1 MSTDAFGNTDLT
13 GHVALVTGGGRGLGR
28 AFAQALSAA
37 GAVVAVTARSEDQLA
52 ETVKLIESAGGRALA
67 IVGDASDPQS
77 VEQAVTTVEEELG
90 PVDILV
96 NNAGSTGEF
105 KEEWLTDPDEWWRT
119 IEINLRGPYMFIR
132 RTLPGMIERGRG
144 RIINIS
150 SGVAIGGIPFT
161 GSYTASKAALS
172 QYSKNLAGQLDGTG
186 VTVFAYVPGIVR
198 TGMVEGIA
206 NSPDVH
212 SSIRNRFNEI
222 LEAGADTPLENSVNM
237 FMVLASG
244 KADALSGRHIS
255 VNDEDSDLLG
265 RIEDIKENDLYTL
278 RLHT

>member
-96 NNAGSTGEF
+96 NNAGSIGEF
-105 KEEWLTDPDEWWRT
+105 KEDWLTDPDEWWRT
-119 IEINLRGPYMFIR
+119 IEVNLRGPYMFTR

-150 SGVAIGGIPFT
+150 SAVAIGNLFFT

-186 VTVFAYVPGIVR
+186 VTVFAYVPGMVR
-198 TGMVEGIA
+198 TAMFEGIA

-212 SSIRNRFNEI
+212 SSIRNMFNEVI
-222 LEAGADTPLENSVNM
+222 GDGADTPLENCVNM

-255 VNDEDSDLLG
+255 ARDEISDLLG
-265 RIEDIKENDLYTL
+265 RIEEIKENDLYTL
-278 RLHT
+278 RLPT